1 MRRTSARHRTVAAA
15 VAVAAAAAAR
25 VAAVSDASAWAAAA
39 VVDGA
44 KEAAA
49 AVDGAWVVGQARV
62 AVAEEAAAAAAA
74 GAAVRVVVGLEA
86 MGSRHM
92 GCARQSRLGGRSD
105 PRCSANGPRHGRT
118 RRGRTRTAGRGAVHF
133 SHVCCQCVQAWRVAS
148 GTNTYCRTWR
158 GALQPCVLPACAG
171 VACAVCGGHGAAHHA
186 PLRELDLA
194 LGQVGRPAARRIEAV
209 PARVVQA
216 VFGFECRDHYPCG
229 RAAHGRLR
237 VDPAGSFAD
246 VGAGLPW
253 LTEQPAVVGHED
265 ARALRWH
272 AFLEEE
278 QRHAQLLKKQSD
290 YALKPPALPPS
301 PGWGSAAGEVALAR
315 RGPKRCQ
322 NLSWIAP
329 REHACPA
336 HACPAPA
343 HAPSHVCPLPLLHLV
358 LCRPVRVL

>member
-1 MRRTSARHRTVAAA
+1 M
-15 VAVAAAAAAR
+15 
-25 VAAVSDASAWAAAA
+25 D
-39 VVDGA
+39 
-44 KEAAA
+44 
-49 AVDGAWVVGQARV
+49 
-62 AVAEEAAAAAAA
+62 
-74 GAAVRVVVGLEA
+74 VRVGDEHVL
-86 MGSRHM
+86 
-92 GCARQSRLGGRSD
+92 
-105 PRCSANGPRHGRT
+105 P
-118 RRGRTRTAGRGAVHF
+118 GAVHF
-133 SHVCCQCVQAWRVAS
+133 SSC
-148 GTNTYCRTWR
+148 GMCR
-158 GALQPCVLPACAG
+158 CAG
-171 VACAVCGGHGAAHHA
+171 VACAVCGVRCAEEAHHA

-301 PGWGSAAGEVALAR
+301 PGWAQPQERSRSLVAA
-315 RGPKRCQ
+315 Q
-322 NLSWIAP
+322 NA
-329 REHACPA
+329 AKTKGK
-336 HACPAPA
+336 
-343 HAPSHVCPLPLLHLV
+343 
-358 LCRPVRVL
+358 